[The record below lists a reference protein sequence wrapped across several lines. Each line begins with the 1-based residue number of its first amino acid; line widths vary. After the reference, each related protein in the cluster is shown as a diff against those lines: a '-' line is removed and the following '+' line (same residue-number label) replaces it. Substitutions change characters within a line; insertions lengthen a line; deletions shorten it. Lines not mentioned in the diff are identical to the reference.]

1 MGNLTPAQL
10 SRVNADLARMD
21 EDSIVKAGQLLPD
34 GTTAT
39 RDTETNQ
46 MKRILYGT
54 DGERKLSPAQQLK
67 AFEKHYGLK
76 GFQIEQTDTAALNAI
91 ASMTEEQK
99 KATVGL
105 TEAITLFNTNAS
117 NFMSTQLGG
126 TDGPAWWNKGLA
138 VQKDKDGNLTLKPP
152 KSSGGS
158 ESPDTSTPRAGN
170 IGDTTTSKLSQTMG
184 RHAAMDGQL
193 TGKRTVTSSLRDYA
207 LGSINSDHTTGS
219 AYDLTGQNLGMYARM
234 VHANGGFAEF
244 HGTLGDRHLHVVPG
258 PGAMGDAAS
267 PRSTGPTLTAPAP
280 SGGVTNYYSFEI
292 SGGDSEAIANK
303 VMEKIRQAERNSRER
318 A

>member
-1 MGNLTPAQL
+1 
-10 SRVNADLARMD
+10 MD
-21 EDSIVKAGQLLPD
+21 EDTVVKAGQVLPN
-34 GTTAT
+34 GQTAT

-46 MKRILYGT
+46 LKRILYGT
-54 DGERKLSPAQQLK
+54 NGERQLSPEQQLK
-67 AFEKHYGLK
+67 AFEKHYNLT

-105 TEAITLFNTNAS
+105 TEAIKLFNTNAN
-117 NFMSTQLGG
+117 NFMNTQLGG
-126 TDGPAWWNKGLA
+126 TDGPSWWNKGLA
-138 VQKDKDGNLTLKPP
+138 VQKDGDGNLTLKPP
-152 KSSGGS
+152 A
-158 ESPDTSTPRAGN
+158 DTSTPRAGG
-170 IGDTTTSKLSQTMG
+170 IGDTATSKLSQTMG

-193 TGKRTVTSSLRDYA
+193 TGKRTVTSSLRYNA
-207 LGSINSDHTTGS
+207 LGSINSDHATGS

-258 PGAMGDAAS
+258 PGLMGDTTS
-267 PRSTGPTLTAPAP
+267 PRSAGPALATAAP

-292 SGGDSEAIANK
+292 SGGDSEVIANK